1 MTSQHVRHEF
11 APFEALAS
19 QEPVRSGLKFHRQ
32 QSLGRLVNRGDRGD
46 KTLVSVDKVQLEIQA
61 Q

>member
-1 MTSQHVRHEF
+1 MTSQHIRREF

-19 QEPVRSGLKFHRQ
+19 QEPVRRGLKFHRQ
-32 QSLGRLVNRGDRGD
+32 QSLGRLVNRGD
-46 KTLVSVDKVQLEIQA
+46 KTLVSVDKVQIEIQA

>member
-19 QEPVRSGLKFHRQ
+19 QEPVRRGLKFHRQ
-32 QSLGRLVNRGDRGD
+32 QSLGRLANRGD